1 MRPIRLSTI
10 LCKIAAP
17 EVQRPL
23 EVVLSR
29 VMVVNRQVC
38 HRKSVRDPGQ
48 SLNDSPNSV
57 PPKLLAKLVDQ
68 LGRSGPIDLGEGE
81 IELPAHRRQVVVRRV
96 GLIGD

>member
-10 LCKIAAP
+10 LRKIASP

-48 SLNDSPNSV
+48 SLNDSPHPV
-57 PPKLLAKLVDQ
+57 PPQLLAKLVDQ
-68 LGRSGPIDLGEGE
+68 LGRSTSMDLSQGQ
-81 IELPAHRRQVVVRRV
+81 IELPPHRSPVAVRGG
-96 GLIGD
+96 GLLG